1 MNLYMKLLGNLS
13 LKIKMSIPVF
23 LVVILFS
30 SLTAFNIFMFDKQ
43 SNVGYTLS
51 VTVQPVIDSMEDG
64 YRDLYQV
71 IAATQRLVLLKGE
84 KGEKAD
90 KTEIDTYIGEFKS
103 NAYKAGPRMAKI
115 QILYD
120 NNVIPRATQHNM
132 NLLVSYIEAWVRLY
146 EPMIDNPDIAVDYYE
161 KNQSKL
167 DHKFSQIR
175 SEYKLIRVIIEAKQA
190 ELMALRDEEGN
201 IGSMVL
207 KVGTLIVILIAV
219 VLSWI
224 LSSWIVSPIKR
235 LELAMLDIASG
246 DGDLSKRIKV
256 EYLDEV
262 GSLAAAFNSFVSKI
276 HQTVSEV
283 IVTSVAVRSEME
295 SMKQIT
301 AQTLDS
307 ASNQQQESELV
318 AAAVHEMRVT
328 SETVSEN
335 ANEAAIA
342 TQNASIESKQTK
354 DILEKTVTSIENLAN
369 EITSA
374 SEVIHTLD
382 SDVGNIAS
390 ILDVIRGIAEQTN
403 LLALNAAIEAARAG
417 EQGRGFAVVAD
428 EVRALASK
436 TQESTGEIQNMIE
449 RLQSGAKKA
458 VTAMEASKD
467 SGVKTI
473 ETAGSAASSIE
484 EISRLIIIINDMN
497 THIATAANQQ
507 SQVSGDVNLN
517 VQKIADNSSQ
527 IVEQVSSSETACVVL
542 SDQCEK
548 LDSLVSQ
555 FKV

>member
-1 MNLYMKLLGNLS
+1 MVFYMKSLGNLS
-13 LKIKMSIPVF
+13 LKVKMSIPVF
-23 LVVILFS
+23 LVVIIFS
-30 SLTAFNIFMFDKQ
+30 SLTAFNISVFEKQ
-43 SNVGYTLS
+43 TKIGYTLS
-51 VTVQPVIDSMEDG
+51 VVVQPVLDSMEDG
-64 YRDLYQV
+64 YRDFYQV
-71 IAATQRLVLLKGE
+71 ISAAQKLVLLKQNNGSE
-84 KGEKAD
+84 A
-90 KTEIDTYIGEFKS
+90 EIEHHIEEFKD
-103 NAYKAGPRMAKI
+103 NAYKAAPRMAKI

-120 NNVIPRATQHNM
+120 DNVIPTTTQYDM
-132 NLLVSYIEAWVRLY
+132 KLLVSNIEAWIRLY
-146 EPMIDNPDIAVDYYE
+146 EPMITKPDGAVVYYA
-161 KNQSKL
+161 KNQAEL
-167 DHKFSQIR
+167 EQDFIQIR
-175 SEYKLIRVIIEAKQA
+175 AEYKQIRRVIETKQA
-190 ELMALRDEEGN
+190 ELVALRDEEGN

-207 KVGTLIVILIAV
+207 KVGTLVAIFVAI
-219 VLSWI
+219 VLSWL
-224 LSSWIVSPIKR
+224 LSLWIVSPIKR

-246 DGDLSKRIKV
+246 EGDLSKRIQV
-256 EYLDEV
+256 ESGDEV

-283 IVTSVAVRSEME
+283 IVTSTAVRSEME

-301 AQTLDS
+301 KQTLDS

-328 SETVSEN
+328 SETVSDN

-342 TQNASIESKQTK
+342 TQNASIESNQTK
-354 DILEKTVTSIENLAN
+354 LILEKTVTSIENLAN

-390 ILDVIRGIAEQTN
+390 ILDVIRGIADQTN

-436 TQESTGEIQNMIE
+436 TQESTGEIHNMIE

-473 ETAGSAASSIE
+473 ETAGSAATSIE
-484 EISRLIIIINDMN
+484 EISRLIVIINDMN

-542 SDQCEK
+542 SDQCEN
-548 LDSLVSQ
+548 LDYLVSQ